1 MKQKIRIE
9 CEPVRLEPVMVTV
22 DGVTFPLN
30 DKLTLFYKFA
40 EYADMVDAF
49 LKEMKPYYWKEYRA
63 AVRLKEIEAERQRK
77 IQEQVAEQKRA
88 IDKEKAR
95 LRRLR
100 NKNGISTPEN
110 AVTNPV
116 KGS

>member
-1 MKQKIRIE
+1 MKPIIRYQTQAV
-9 CEPVRLEPVMVTV
+9 PLEPVMVTV

-49 LKEMKPYYWKEYRA
+49 MREMKPYYWKEYRA
-63 AVRLKEIEAERQRK
+63 AVRLKEIEEERQRQ
-77 IQEQVAEQKRA
+77 IREQVDEQKRA

-110 AVTNPV
+110 AVTNPAR
-116 KGS
+116 GN